1 MTGTPLNFDEIEKLK
16 LLRANGL
23 TFHAISLKI
32 NRNPKTVKKACLVP
46 EIAEEIREMQEEL
59 ADAYEGLSR
68 RMIDSISDEDIEKL
82 NAYQR
87 TISSGICTDKMRL
100 LRNEST
106 SNISME
112 TLQANEEEREERLIE
127 LEERIF
133 EMTGVDPEARRQK
146 LREKVLRKLGKPVE
160 GKADTENNKQCK
172 EDLSQ

>member
-1 MTGTPLNFDEIEKLK
+1 MTGTPLDFHEIEKLK

-59 ADAYEGLSR
+59 ADSYEGLSR

-106 SNISME
+106 SNISMAVND
-112 TLQANEEEREERLIE
+112 ANIEESERQIKEAKARIAELTGEIEMENQEATGEDSEEDK
-127 LEERIF
+127 
-133 EMTGVDPEARRQK
+133 THTP
-146 LREKVLRKLGKPVE
+146 
-160 GKADTENNKQCK
+160 
-172 EDLSQ
+172 

>member
-1 MTGTPLNFDEIEKLK
+1 MTGAPLNFDEIEQVKI
-16 LLRANGL
+16 LRANGL
-23 TFHAISLKI
+23 TYNAISLKI

-59 ADAYEGLSR
+59 ADSYEGLSR

-106 SNISME
+106 SNISIAAIAANIEE
-112 TLQANEEEREERLIE
+112 TERQIKE
-127 LEERIF
+127 
-133 EMTGVDPEARRQK
+133 VEARIDK
-146 LREKVLRKLGKPVE
+146 LTGEIEMENQGNQENLEKRLAL
-160 GKADTENNKQCK
+160 ENKTHTP
-172 EDLSQ
+172 

>member
-1 MTGTPLNFDEIEKLK
+1 MTGAPLNFDEIEQVKI
-16 LLRANGL
+16 LRANGL
-23 TFHAISLKI
+23 TYNAISLKI

-59 ADAYEGLSR
+59 ADSYEGLSR

-106 SNISME
+106 SNISIAANIEE
-112 TLQANEEEREERLIE
+112 TERQIKE
-127 LEERIF
+127 
-133 EMTGVDPEARRQK
+133 VEARIDK
-146 LREKVLRKLGKPVE
+146 LTGEIEMENQGNQENLEKRLAL
-160 GKADTENNKQCK
+160 ENKTHTP
-172 EDLSQ
+172 

>member
-1 MTGTPLNFDEIEKLK
+1 MTGAPLNFDEIEQVKI
-16 LLRANGL
+16 LRANGL
-23 TFHAISLKI
+23 TYNAISLKI

-59 ADAYEGLSR
+59 ADSYEGLSR

-106 SNISME
+106 SNISIAAIDANIEE
-112 TLQANEEEREERLIE
+112 TERQIKE
-127 LEERIF
+127 
-133 EMTGVDPEARRQK
+133 VEARIDK
-146 LREKVLRKLGKPVE
+146 LTGEIEMENQGNQENLEKRLAL
-160 GKADTENNKQCK
+160 ENKTHTP
-172 EDLSQ
+172 